1 MSGRA
6 TPRRIAVNVH
16 LTRLAS
22 SMVLLV
28 LVWSGPL
35 TAQVVPTDIAQSDL
49 VKKSVIEQSTILAG
63 FVRTAFVGHDCAS
76 AKVSLEKSYSD
87 RSGGWLVLCEEGQ
100 DYWAVVHDQPKPAA
114 MVLPCILARQSGTDC
129 YANVRTALPEVV
141 RQCAPPSG
149 SLDRV
154 IRSCTA
160 IIQSHQFDSKP
171 DAIFRSYEF
180 RAVAFGLYRQYDL
193 AIADFDK
200 AVALRPDDVQVRFNR
215 AVTFERKGEFD
226 QALTDL
232 AEVVRARPTEVNGLF
247 ERGYVYMK
255 KGDYDRAIDDFDH
268 VLRTDPGYEK
278 AIRGRAEA
286 VKAKENS
293 AQPNAKVATVE
304 ALSLPATSDQ
314 QAAYCLEASFG
325 FAQRLAKL
333 VEILRANRDKDQ
345 ALLDG
350 ANTSPTDKARFIAQ
364 ITALNNSIA
373 SNDAKRAAW
382 AANTSVF
389 ATYLQ
394 RRNLF
399 AKDPNSI
406 ASMSGQVR
414 KDQEAV
420 HDTYSA
426 CLRACAPN
434 DASCKGACDKQAN
447 SSDANMRMQR
457 CSDLVV
463 NFK

>member
-1 MSGRA
+1 MSVRA
-6 TPRRIAVNVH
+6 TPRRIAVNANF
-16 LTRLAS
+16 TRLAS
-22 SMVLLV
+22 SMVLLA

-35 TAQVVPTDIAQSDL
+35 TAQVAPTDIAQSDL

-63 FVRTAFVGHDCAS
+63 FVRTAFAGRACAH
-76 AKVSLEKSYSD
+76 AQVSLEKTYPD
-87 RSGGWLVLCEEGQ
+87 RGGGWLVLCEEGQ
-100 DYWAVVHDQPKPAA
+100 DYWAIVRDRPKPAA
-114 MVLPCILARQSGTDC
+114 MVLPCILARQSGNDC
-129 YANVRTALPEVV
+129 YANVRTAPPDVI

-149 SLDRV
+149 SPDRV

-171 DAIFRSYEF
+171 DTVFRSYEF

-226 QALTDL
+226 EALKDL
-232 AEVVRARPTEVNGLF
+232 AEVVRARPAEVNGLF

-255 KGDYDRAIDDFDH
+255 KGNYDRAIDDFDQ
-268 VLRTDPGYEK
+268 VLRIDPRYEK
-278 AIRGRAEA
+278 AIRSRAEA

-293 AQPNAKVATVE
+293 AQPDAKVAT
-304 ALSLPATSDQ
+304 AAPSSLPATSDQ

-325 FAQRLAKL
+325 FAQRLTKL
-333 VEILRANRDKDQ
+333 VEILRANRDKYR

-350 ANTSPTDKARFIAQ
+350 ANTSPTDKARLTALM
-364 ITALNNSIA
+364 TALNDNIA

-382 AANTSVF
+382 AANASVF
-389 ATYLQ
+389 ATYMQ
-394 RRNLF
+394 KRNLF
-399 AKDPNSI
+399 AKDPNTV
-406 ASMSGQVR
+406 ASMSGRVR

-434 DASCKGACDKQAN
+434 DLSCKSACDKQAN

-457 CSDLVV
+457 CSDVV
-463 NFK
+463 ASFK